1 MSKKVE
7 TRKDEIRYV
16 TNDPKRMLDKYLTK
30 RVIQKWPEDLV
41 DEDTGKIVQIERSQV
56 LFEAGERIDQNL
68 LQQLTF
74 YLQAGDIKEVEVS
87 NQNRRAWEYDC
98 STLRPWLVQA
108 LIDEKKVKMLMYA
121 VSVANV
127 LEVAKDYIE
136 LHHAGS
142 FRLNMVKEIDT
153 NVILEDNFNKAKAE
167 LADKER
173 AFKKGEID
181 YKEYTAAQA
190 AADKEQHQEKKFYQ
204 LELKVTYE
212 KENLEDDTWNFIVHT
227 ADTDRAMM
235 VIDHYLKKCEEERK
249 KRMEERNEEYF
260 SRDYKLRI
268 EKVAPI
274 PVGEF
279 VPKEFSEAYKE
290 D

>member
-16 TNDPKRMLDKYLTK
+16 TDDPKRMLDKYLTK
-30 RVIQKWPEDLV
+30 RVIQKWTEDFI

-56 LFEAGERIDQNL
+56 LFEAGRWIDQNL

-74 YLQAGDIKEVEVS
+74 HLQAGDIKEVEVS

-108 LIDEKKVKMLMYA
+108 LIGEKKVKMLMYA

-127 LEVAKDYIE
+127 LEIAKDYIE

-181 YKEYTAAQA
+181 YVEYTAAQA
-190 AADKEQHQEKKFYQ
+190 AADEEQHQEKKFYQ

-274 PVGEF
+274 PVGKF

>member
-16 TNDPKRMLDKYLTK
+16 TDDPKRMLDKYLAK
-30 RVIQKWPEDLV
+30 RVIQKWTEDFV
-41 DEDTGKIVQIERSQV
+41 DEATGQIVQIERSQV
-56 LFEAGERIDQNL
+56 LFGAGRRIDQNL

-74 YLQAGDIKEVEVS
+74 HLQAGDIKEVEVS

-108 LIDEKKVKMLMYA
+108 LIGEKKVKMLMYA

-127 LEVAKDYIE
+127 LEIAKDYIE

-181 YKEYTAAQA
+181 YVEYTAAKA
-190 AADKEQHQEKKFYQ
+190 AADEEQHQEKKFYQ

>member
-16 TNDPKRMLDKYLTK
+16 TDDPKRMLDKYLTK
-30 RVIQKWPEDLV
+30 RVIQKWTEDFI

-56 LFEAGERIDQNL
+56 LFEAGRRIDQNL

-74 YLQAGDIKEVEVS
+74 HLQAGDIKEVEVS

-108 LIDEKKVKMLMYA
+108 LIGEKKVKMLMYA

-127 LEVAKDYIE
+127 LEIAKDYIE

-181 YKEYTAAQA
+181 YEEYTAAQA
-190 AADKEQHQEKKFYQ
+190 AADEEQHQEKKFYQ

-274 PVGEF
+274 PVGKF